1 VSEGSETFT
10 LVATTTGGV
19 PSTGGTGTIKDDG
32 TGDVFLAGS
41 ITVTPDAPGSV
52 GYPVLDDDRVVAVT
66 SPIVNEASPYAIYTL
81 DGEPGQFVS
90 LTLGNGSAT
99 PGADYVPALEVSADG
114 VTWMPYTAGLV
125 ELTGSGGTL
134 LVRVPVRNDRIFEGP
149 ESLPLTVT
157 NTGGTSTTGVAT
169 ISDDGTGQIY
179 QADGTLDVTT
189 PKDDDRDKDGIDG
202 GVEDRLATLV
212 KRLSLSVG
220 NHSDGD
226 LNADGILDGDQNAVT
241 ILAWTTVDKFEAAIS
256 HKLTETRPII
266 SVIVTRPDGMVEDS
280 SQFTEVSVLNPGSAL
295 IGGSKPVDPNIKV
308 LWDPIQFT
316 VTPQNPSEAVQDFD
330 AARVGTQAEVSIDI
344 SRAGM
349 TGHDFNGYMRYVSQD
364 SIDAYAATGKTLVGL
379 DGTSIT
385 SPGWYDYTQRTPGG
399 DGARFVYDGN
409 GKIIAIKIIFTDN
422 SFGDDSPVLNRIVD
436 PGVPVYY
443 SNPGEDWNGTNR
455 KDVHHGTQADDSL
468 SGLCGNDVLYGAGG
482 NDTVNGNQG
491 NDQLFGE
498 TGNDALN
505 GGVGR
510 DVLSGGDGAD
520 LLSGGKGSDTLN
532 GGAGNDNLSGGA
544 GVDYYRYKSDLGI
557 GDLEAG
563 TVDTIQDSG
572 RNWLTF
578 NNNVLGDMKVNGQTL
593 SAVTTN
599 QQVGA
604 VIDSSNRV
612 AFNSGTLQIDVNL
625 DGAFNSAQDVHISL
639 VGIDAVTF
647 IAKSDMFSLT

>member
-1 VSEGSETFT
+1 
-10 LVATTTGGV
+10 
-19 PSTGGTGTIKDDG
+19 
-32 TGDVFLAGS
+32 
-41 ITVTPDAPGSV
+41 
-52 GYPVLDDDRVVAVT
+52 
-66 SPIVNEASPYAIYTL
+66 
-81 DGEPGQFVS
+81 
-90 LTLGNGSAT
+90 
-99 PGADYVPALEVSADG
+99 
-114 VTWMPYTAGLV
+114 
-125 ELTGSGGTL
+125 
-134 LVRVPVRNDRIFEGP
+134 
-149 ESLPLTVT
+149 
-157 NTGGTSTTGVAT
+157 
-169 ISDDGTGQIY
+169 
-179 QADGTLDVTT
+179 
-189 PKDDDRDKDGIDG
+189 
-202 GVEDRLATLV
+202 
-212 KRLSLSVG
+212 
-220 NHSDGD
+220 
-226 LNADGILDGDQNAVT
+226 
-241 ILAWTTVDKFEAAIS
+241 
-256 HKLTETRPII
+256 
-266 SVIVTRPDGMVEDS
+266 MVEDS

-330 AARVGTQAEVSIDI
+330 AARVGTQVEVSIDI

-443 SNPGEDWNGTNR
+443 SNPGEDWKGTNR